1 MNASPRAFVTI
12 EENLC
17 HHKFFE
23 QYNFLK
29 VFLFLCF
36 NLYCY
41 FCTNRSVEL
50 KKLYKL
56 ILRSYLGPLV
66 LTFFIALFILVMQF
80 LWKYIDDL
88 VGKGL
93 QWQVVAELL
102 FYASTTFVP
111 LALPLAILLS
121 SLMTFGN
128 LGERYELVAIK
139 SAGISLRT
147 VMKPLI
153 VLSVFISIFAFFFSN
168 NVLPVTNLKFKAILY
183 DVRQQKLAINIREG
197 VFYNGIDGYV
207 MRIGKKE
214 DDGITIRDVMIYDHS
229 SRMGN
234 SNVTHADWGIMK
246 QSKDGELLELTLYD
260 GYNYDEKMDSRNAL
274 GRPFQRTFFAEQYRK
289 FDLSDFKML
298 RTNEELFRNHY
309 QMLNLEQLRLAGD
322 SLRNNLKDHYRNV
335 RQTVAQSF
343 PFNQNLDSASIILN
357 GVVPKV
363 RLHLPVLDSLN
374 GSQLIQAYE
383 TAITT
388 TRNTRSNV
396 EFSKADIEA
405 RLLLIRKHEVE
416 YHRKFTLSIAC
427 LVLFFIGAP
436 LGAIIRKGGL
446 GLPLV
451 ISVVFFVIY
460 HVISMTGEKSV
471 RAGQM
476 DAFPGM
482 WLSSIILLPLGLLL
496 TIKATSD
503 SPIFDPDVWKR
514 IVTGRFLRNRQ
525 Q

>member
-1 MNASPRAFVTI
+1 MKT
-12 EENLC
+12 
-17 HHKFFE
+17 
-23 QYNFLK
+23 
-29 VFLFLCF
+29 
-36 NLYCY
+36 
-41 FCTNRSVEL
+41 
-50 KKLYKL
+50 LYKL
-56 ILRSYLGPLV
+56 ILRSYLGPLI

-153 VLSVFISIFAFFFSN
+153 VLSVLISIFAFFFSN
-168 NVLPVTNLKFKAILY
+168 NVLPLTNLKFKAILY

-197 VFYNGIDGYV
+197 VFYNGIEGYV

-234 SNVTHADWGIMK
+234 SNVTHADWGIMQ
-246 QSKDGELLELTLYD
+246 QSEDGELLELTLYD
-260 GYNYDEKMDSRNAL
+260 GYNYDEKMDSRNSL

-289 FDLSDFKML
+289 FDLSEFKML

-309 QMLNLEQLRLAGD
+309 QMLNLEQLRVAQD
-322 SLRNNLKDHYRNV
+322 SLRNNLKDHYRGI

-343 PFNQNLDSASIILN
+343 YFNQHLDSASVSRIEPSSVN
-357 GVVPKV
+357 SGFE
-363 RLHLPVLDSLN
+363 LPAIAALD
-374 GSQLIQAYE
+374 QLQRAQAYDM
-383 TAITT
+383 ALTT

-396 EFSKADIEA
+396 EFSKADIEG

-416 YHRKFTLSIAC
+416 YHRKFTLSFAC

-471 RAGQM
+471 RAGQL

-482 WLSSIILLPLGLLL
+482 WLSSIILLPLGIFL
-496 TIKATSD
+496 TMKATTD
-503 SPIFDPDVWKR
+503 SPIFDPDAWKR
-514 IVTGRFLRNRQ
+514 ILTGRIFRKKDK
-525 Q
+525 